1 MRQNKRCW
9 KAVISLSDKKT
20 IFPGAVIGIIGGG
33 QLGKMMAVAAKQM
46 GYKVAVVDPVK
57 DSPCGQIADIEITA
71 QYNDREAIQKLAGVS
86 DIITYEF
93 ENIDYEA
100 LNWLK
105 EHAYLPQGSEL
116 LLITQNRET
125 EKKAIQSAGCQ
136 VAPYRIVNSRRE
148 LEEAVQSL
156 GLPAVL
162 KTCRG
167 GYDGKGQFVIK
178 EEGQTDEAAALLEN
192 GACILESWVSFRM
205 ELSVI
210 VTRSVHGEISTFP
223 GAENIHH
230 HNILFQSIVPARAE
244 ETVQKRAEALAVQ
257 LAEKLELVGPLAV
270 EMFVTE
276 DGDLLINELAPR
288 PHNSGHYTLDL
299 CETSQFEQH
308 IRAVCGLPLG
318 RTDLLKPGMMVNL
331 LGDEVKLA
339 EEHTELLKE
348 AKLYLYGK
356 HEIKK
361 GRKMGHMTFLREPD
375 EKWIQDITNIWMKRD
390 GGRA

>member
-223 GAENIHH
+223 G
-230 HNILFQSIVPARAE
+230 
-244 ETVQKRAEALAVQ
+244 
-257 LAEKLELVGPLAV
+257 
-270 EMFVTE
+270 
-276 DGDLLINELAPR
+276 
-288 PHNSGHYTLDL
+288 
-299 CETSQFEQH
+299 
-308 IRAVCGLPLG
+308 
-318 RTDLLKPGMMVNL
+318 LLKISTTIIFCSKASCPRERRKRFKSGQRRLPFSSRRNWSSSGRL
-331 LGDEVKLA
+331 RWKCSLRK
-339 EEHTELLKE
+339 TE
-348 AKLYLYGK
+348 
-356 HEIKK
+356 
-361 GRKMGHMTFLREPD
+361 TF
-375 EKWIQDITNIWMKRD
+375 
-390 GGRA
+390 

>member
-178 EEGQTDEAAALLEN
+178 EKGQTDEAAALLEN
-192 GACILESWVSFRM
+192 GACILESWVSFQM

-223 GAENIHH
+223 AAENIHH

-339 EEHTELLKE
+339 EEHPELLKE